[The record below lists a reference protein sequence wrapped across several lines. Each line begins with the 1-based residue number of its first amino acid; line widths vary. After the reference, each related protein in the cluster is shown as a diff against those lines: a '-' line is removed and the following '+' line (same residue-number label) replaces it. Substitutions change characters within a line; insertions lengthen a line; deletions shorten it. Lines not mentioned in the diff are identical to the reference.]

1 MRKKKLENE
10 IDESKKEILREI
22 EDEFKAKTEGL
33 EKPPTLY
40 TIEEASGIL
49 GISENEIIRLI
60 HLKRLPSIRAGKF
73 IRLRKEDIDDFF
85 ERIGSGEE
93 VPFAPILYT
102 AEQVAKILQ
111 LSVDN
116 VWKLLKSGKLKGFQI
131 RNGIR
136 SPWRITKDR
145 LDEYIQRRMDKK
157 EQEIQTRKSN

>member
-33 EKPPTLY
+33 EKSPTLY
-40 TIEEASGIL
+40 TIEEASEIL
-49 GISENEIIRLI
+49 GISENEMIRLI
-60 HLKRLPSIRAGKF
+60 HLKRLPSIRVGKH
-73 IRLRKEDIDDFF
+73 IRLRKEDVDDFF
-85 ERIGSGEE
+85 ERIGLEEE
-93 VPFAPILYT
+93 VPSAPILYT

-136 SPWRITKDR
+136 SPWRIPKDS

-157 EQEIQTRKSN
+157 EQEIQTGKSN